1 MRALAW
7 CFFQNEKVQCAG
19 ESELFY
25 PEEEKEDLFGQ
36 REDPSGRTIKV
47 VQWYPGHIAR
57 AERLLKQQLKLVDMV
72 VEVRDARIP
81 LSTGHPQLP
90 TWIGKRKHLLIL
102 NRDDM
107 ISTEDR
113 EQWSAYFQSQKQYC
127 IFTNAQMGQGV
138 NKVHKAAS
146 IIGESINEK
155 RAKRG
160 LQPRSVRIAAV
171 GFPNVGK
178 SALINRLVG
187 KRTCHSAPKPG
198 VTRQLRWVRIGE
210 GIDLLDAPGVLP
222 SRLTDQAAAARL
234 AICNDIGEAAY
245 TTSLVAAAM
254 LTRFLYLPGEGG
266 EDLRW
271 NLEKRYGKAI
281 EDTTPEEYVEWLA
294 IERFKG
300 DPEQAGL
307 RLLGDYRKGYLGN
320 AALELPVEF

>member
-1 MRALAW
+1 MGIIHVLRSS
-7 CFFQNEKVQCAG
+7 K
-19 ESELFY
+19 
-25 PEEEKEDLFGQ
+25 DLFSYKSSSA
-36 REDPSGRTIKV
+36 R
-47 VQWYPGHIAR
+47 QWYPGHIAR

-72 VEVRDARIP
+72 VE
-81 LSTGHPQLP
+81 LP

-160 LQPRSVRIAAV
+160 
-171 GFPNVGK
+171 
-178 SALINRLVG
+178 
-187 KRTCHSAPKPG
+187 
-198 VTRQLRWVRIGE
+198 
-210 GIDLLDAPGVLP
+210 
-222 SRLTDQAAAARL
+222 
-234 AICNDIGEAAY
+234 
-245 TTSLVAAAM
+245 
-254 LTRFLYLPGEGG
+254 EGG